1 MARARR
7 EERPCLD
14 DLPLF
19 ADDRA
24 IGAALLGSGRAG
36 EWPNLVPMY
45 ERRGFPKID
54 PVMGGRYVPAVRA
67 FFDGEY
73 GIGSARVSTPDG
85 GERPWNESKHRA

>member
-7 EERPCLD
+7 VGCPRFD

-19 ADDRA
+19 ADDLA
-24 IGAALLGSGRAG
+24 IGTALLGSGRAG

-54 PVMGGRYVPAVRA
+54 PVMGGRYVPAIKA

-73 GIGSARVSTPDG
+73 GIGIARVSTPDG
-85 GERPWNESKHRA
+85 GERPWKESKRRA